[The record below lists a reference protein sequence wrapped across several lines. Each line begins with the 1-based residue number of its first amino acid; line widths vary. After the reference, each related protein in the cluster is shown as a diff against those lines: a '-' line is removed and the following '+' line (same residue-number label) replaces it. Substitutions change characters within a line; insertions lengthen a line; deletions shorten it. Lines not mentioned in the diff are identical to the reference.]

1 MLPLAKLARVFLTP
15 IVKSFGVE
23 ASFAVTIL
31 PSLFTEI
38 PSVKV
43 PPQSIP
49 TRKLIDFSPF
59 VDQCYFSLEGKITVA

>member
-1 MLPLAKLARVFLTP
+1 LLFLAKLAKVFLTP

-31 PSLFTEI
+31 PSSSTEM

-43 PPQSIP
+43 PPQSMP
-49 TRKLIDFSPF
+49 TRKIIYSPL
-59 VDQCYFSLEGKITVA
+59 VDLRYFNLEGKITVA